1 MIFLYL
7 EEGVPPMKTYYFV
20 RHCQADGQSEDAS
33 LTPQGIT
40 QSHELAQFFSGIQ
53 LNQIISSPYKRAIQ
67 TAEPLAYAKQIKVQ
81 IDKRLSERRLSSQ
94 PMKDWYE
101 KLKLSFSDLHMT
113 CEGGE
118 SSQEAMNRIV
128 EALYE
133 QIKLGRDHTLF
144 ATHGNIMS
152 LLLKHADPAIGF
164 KEWEQLSNPDVY
176 ILKYF
181 KADHVEIER
190 IWHK

>member
-1 MIFLYL
+1 
-7 EEGVPPMKTYYFV
+7 MKTYYIV
-20 RHCQADGQSEDAS
+20 RHCQANGQSEDAS
-33 LTPQGIT
+33 LTPQGIA
-40 QSHELAQFFSGIQ
+40 QSHELAQFFSGIH

-67 TAEPLAYAKQIKVQ
+67 TTEPLAHVKQLEIQ
-81 IDKRLSERRLSSQ
+81 IDQRLSERVLSSK
-94 PMKDWYE
+94 PMDDWYE

-133 QIKLGRDHTLF
+133 QINLGKDHTLF

-152 LLLKHADPAIGF
+152 LLLKHADPTIGI
-164 KEWEQLSNPDVY
+164 KEWDQLSNPDVY
-176 ILKYF
+176 VLQYF
-181 KADHVEIER
+181 RPDHVEIKR

>member
-1 MIFLYL
+1 
-7 EEGVPPMKTYYFV
+7 MKTFYIV
-20 RHCQADGQSEDAS
+20 RHCQADGQSKDAA

-40 QSHELAQFFSGIQ
+40 QSHELAQFFSSIH

-67 TAEPLAYAKQIKVQ
+67 TTEPLAHAKQLEIK
-81 IDKRLSERRLSSQ
+81 IDQRLSERVLSSK
-94 PMKDWYE
+94 PIDDWYE
-101 KLKLSFSDLHMT
+101 KLKLSFTDLHMT

-128 EALYE
+128 EALHE
-133 QIKLGRDHTLF
+133 QIKLETDHTLF
-144 ATHGNIMS
+144 VTHGNIMS
-152 LLLKHADPAIGF
+152 LLLKHADSTIGF
-164 KEWEQLSNPDVY
+164 EEWKKLSNPDVY

-181 KADHVEIER
+181 SPDHIEAKR

>member
-1 MIFLYL
+1 
-7 EEGVPPMKTYYFV
+7 MKTYYIV
-20 RHCQADGQSEDAS
+20 RHCQAVGQSKDAA

-40 QSHELAQFFSGIQ
+40 QSHELSQFFSSIH

-67 TAEPLAYAKQIKVQ
+67 TTEPLAHAKQLEIK
-81 IDKRLSERRLSSQ
+81 IDQRLSERVLSSK
-94 PMKDWYE
+94 PIDNWYE
-101 KLKLSFSDLHMT
+101 KLKLSFTDLHMT

-128 EALYE
+128 EALHE
-133 QIKLGRDHTLF
+133 QIKLEKDHTLF
-144 ATHGNIMS
+144 ITHGNIMS
-152 LLLKHADPAIGF
+152 LLLKHADPTIGF
-164 KEWEQLSNPDVY
+164 EKWEKLSNPDVY

-181 KADHVEIER
+181 KPDHVEIER

>member
-1 MIFLYL
+1 
-7 EEGVPPMKTYYFV
+7 MKTYYIV
-20 RHCQADGQSEDAS
+20 RHCQANGQSEDAS
-33 LTPQGIT
+33 LTPQGIA
-40 QSHELAQFFSGIQ
+40 QSHALAQFFSDIH

-67 TAEPLAYAKQIKVQ
+67 TTEPLAHVKQLEVQ
-81 IDKRLSERRLSSQ
+81 IDQRLSERVLSSK
-94 PMKDWYE
+94 PMDDWYE

-133 QIKLGRDHTLF
+133 QIKLGKDHTLF

-152 LLLKHADPAIGF
+152 LLLKHADPTIGF
-164 KEWEQLSNPDVY
+164 KEWDQLSNPDVY
-176 ILKYF
+176 VLQYF
-181 KADHVEIER
+181 RPDHVEIER